1 MAMNYINMSSENQT
15 FYGKDMEPG
24 VVQSVPGPINANDFL
39 QISKAPD
46 ADVPDDNTDALAKM
60 IENTITA
67 IEFPK
72 SVTKVGNYG
81 FYGRNLIT
89 TVSIPARISSIGD
102 YGFAECAG
110 LVTINI
116 PDTCTSI
123 GNSAFSKCAL
133 RTIDFPDNAVLGGG
147 VCQNCK
153 SLENVNLP
161 ANLKAIP
168 SGAFQ
173 GCTSLTAIDI
183 PSSVETIGTSAFAS
197 CTALNEVSFSSG
209 LSVIGDHVFSGCSAL
224 KSVSIPE
231 GTTSIEGGCFIQS
244 GVETVEL
251 PSSLT
256 SLGSDNPSMS
266 NASFGTFSF
275 CQSLRSVNLED
286 TSITKITPYTFYA
299 CSSLNTIT
307 IPDAITEIG
316 EYAFAGTMDL
326 PSGLTEVEIPGT
338 VSTIPRGMCSL
349 CNLLTSV
356 TLKSGVTSIGER
368 AFEVG
373 GRTGAEFA
381 ESCVIDI
388 PSTVTSINAR
398 AFTGRGVEEDCT
410 INIHKSSGSISGA
423 PWGAKGSKVTIN
435 WLG

>member
-89 TVSIPARISSIGD
+89 TVSIPARIISIGD
-102 YGFAECAG
+102 YGFAECTG

-123 GNSAFSKCAL
+123 GKSAFSKCAL
-133 RTIDFPDNAVLGGG
+133 RTIDFPDNAVLGGS
-147 VCQNCK
+147 VCQSCK
-153 SLENVNLP
+153 SLESVNLP

-168 SGAFQ
+168 SGAFN
-173 GCTSLTAIDI
+173 GCASITAIDI
-183 PSSVETIGTSAFAS
+183 PSSVETIGASAFAS
-197 CTALNEVSFSSG
+197 CTALSEVSFSSG
-209 LSVIGDHVFSGCSAL
+209 LSVIGDHVFSACSSL

-231 GTTSIEGGCFIQS
+231 GTISIEAGCFMRS

-266 NASFGTFSF
+266 NATYGTFGF
-275 CQSLRSVNLED
+275 CQSLQSVNLED
-286 TSITKITPYTFYA
+286 TSITKITPYTFYS
-299 CSSLNTIT
+299 CSSLNTVT
-307 IPDAITEIG
+307 IPGTVTEIG
-316 EYAFAGTMDL
+316 EFAFAGSSDM
-326 PSGLTEVEIPGT
+326 PSGLTEIEIPGT
-338 VSTIPRGMCSL
+338 VSIIPRGMCSR
-349 CNLLTSV
+349 CNLLTSI
-356 TLKSGVTSIGER
+356 TLKSGVTSIGEN

-373 GRTGAEFA
+373 GRAGAEFA

-398 AFTGRGVEEDCT
+398 AFSGRGVKEDCT

-423 PWGAKGSKVTIN
+423 PWGATGSKVTIN

>member
-24 VVQSVPGPINANDFL
+24 VVQSVPGPINADDFL

-89 TVSIPARISSIGD
+89 TVSIPARIGSIGD
-102 YGFAECAG
+102 YGFAECTG

-123 GNSAFSKCAL
+123 GKNAFLKCKL
-133 RTIDFPDNAVLGGG
+133 RSLDLPDNATLGDG
-147 VCQNCK
+147 VCTNCK
-153 SLENVNLP
+153 SLETVTLP
-161 ANLKAIP
+161 ANLKVIP
-168 SGAFQ
+168 TSAFN
-173 GCTSLTAIDI
+173 GCSVLNSVDI
-183 PSSVETIGTSAFAS
+183 PDGVETIGSSAFAN
-197 CTALNEVSFSSG
+197 CTALNEVSFSSS
-209 LSVIGDHVFSGCSAL
+209 LSAIGDHAFTGCSSL

-231 GTTSIEGGCFIQS
+231 GTTSIEGGCFLQS
-244 GVETVEL
+244 GVETVDL

-256 SLGSDNPSMS
+256 SLGTDSPSAS

-275 CQSLRSVNLED
+275 CQSLRSINLED
-286 TSITKITPYTFYA
+286 TVITKITPYTFYA
-299 CSSLNTIT
+299 CSSLSTISIPNTV
-307 IPDAITEIG
+307 TEIG
-316 EYAFAGTMDL
+316 EYAFSTTSGMPA
-326 PSGLTEVEIPGT
+326 GLTSIEIPGS
-338 VSTIPRGMCSL
+338 VSVIPKGMCGL
-349 CNLLTSV
+349 CNLLTSI
-356 TLKSGVTSIGER
+356 TLKPGVTSIGEN
-368 AFEVG
+368 AFSVG
-373 GRTGAEFA
+373 GSGDAEYA

-388 PSTVTSINAR
+388 PSTVTSINSR
-398 AFTGRGVEEDCT
+398 AFFGRGVKETCT

-423 PWGAKGSKVTIN
+423 PWGATGSKVTIN